1 MAKFIY
7 KMQNILEIK
16 EKMENQ
22 EKIAFGIANQKL
34 NEEQEKL
41 QELLVRQAGYEQ
53 RLKELTSGELDLKEI
68 NNCKNAINSMKS
80 FVRDQMIAVHTAQR
94 NLENAR
100 IRMNDAMKERK
111 TQENLKEKA
120 FENFKQELLAEESK
134 ITDELVS
141 YTYHNNKN
149 NEETD
154 SE

>member
-16 EKMENQ
+16 EKLESQ

-34 NEEQEKL
+34 AEEQEKL
-41 QELLVRQAGYEQ
+41 QELLVRQAGYEA
-53 RLKELTSGELDLKEI
+53 RLKELTLGDLNIRDI
-68 NNCKNAINSMKS
+68 NNCKKSIDSMKS
-80 FVRDQMIAVHTAQR
+80 MVRDQMIAVHTAQR
-94 NLENAR
+94 NVENAR
-100 IRMNDAMKERK
+100 IRMNEAMKERK

-120 FENFKQELLAEESK
+120 FEEFKQELLAEESK

-141 YTYHNNKN
+141 YTYHNNKQ
-149 NEETD
+149 EDSD

>member
-16 EKMENQ
+16 EKLESQ

-34 NEEQEKL
+34 AEEQEKL
-41 QELLVRQAGYEQ
+41 QDLLVRQAGYES
-53 RLKELTSGELDLKEI
+53 RLKELTSGELNIRDI
-68 NNCKNAINSMKS
+68 NNCKKSIDSIKSMI
-80 FVRDQMIAVHTAQR
+80 RDQMVAVHTAQR
-94 NLENAR
+94 NVENAR
-100 IRMNDAMKERK
+100 IRMNEAVKERK

-120 FENFKQELLAEESK
+120 FEEFKQELLAEESK

-141 YTYHNNKN
+141 YTYHNNKQ
-149 NEETD
+149 EDSD